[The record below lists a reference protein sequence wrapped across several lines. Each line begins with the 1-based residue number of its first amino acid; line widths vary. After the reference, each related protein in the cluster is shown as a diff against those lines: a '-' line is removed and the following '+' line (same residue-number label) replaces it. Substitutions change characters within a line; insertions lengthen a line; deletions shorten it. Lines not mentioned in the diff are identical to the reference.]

1 MWFLLARQNS
11 SRNLKWTCAVG
22 EFGERGKV
30 NRGVFSHLELELEF
44 PSQSSVAIIEV
55 LRPQNNVFRHTEV
68 LCIVGSVYNLM
79 LYFNVNMNI
88 YSYFLFIEY
97 YFIGISFFSLSPLFK
112 ALFLKVGY
120 TDIWCQC
127 LTYRN
132 YNSITCFGTHQL
144 FFVSVFVLLCFL
156 SP

>member
-55 LRPQNNVFRHTEV
+55 LRPQNNVLRHTEV

-112 ALFLKVGY
+112 ALFLKLGY
-120 TDIWCQC
+120 TEISDANASPIE
-127 LTYRN
+127 T
-132 YNSITCFGTHQL
+132 IIQL
-144 FFVSVFVLLCFL
+144 PVLGPISCFL
-156 SP
+156 FLFLFCFAF

>member
-55 LRPQNNVFRHTEV
+55 LRPQNNVLRHTEV

-112 ALFLKVGY
+112 ALFLNLGY
-120 TDIWCQC
+120 TEISDANVSPVETVI
-127 LTYRN
+127 
-132 YNSITCFGTHQL
+132 QL
-144 FFVSVFVLLCFL
+144 PVLGPISCFL
-156 SP
+156 FLFLFCFAF